1 MFHGVMMFRTAL
13 AATLLI
19 STACASPIAAAR
31 PSSDLKLALRTDQFA
46 DVGKKPQE
54 IRSALDD
61 ALMQDPTSVRL
72 NFLSGLVYDAQSS
85 AGSEGR
91 QLARVGYF
99 TALRSDPTFWPA
111 NYQLGLLAMEDGDA
125 LAAERYLAAAAY
137 HAVDSAPV
145 FYALARAAYCAG
157 DQDGAAL
164 ALARATSLAPP
175 ARDDERIT
183 AALVSAVKGDGAAVD
198 SWLGQLSQPA
208 QDYAR
213 RELRGRTAELLQA
226 GPADPAAVPP
236 AMAPAPAPAPGA
248 APKAAGRR
256 MATVDVVIIR
266 RKEERSRTTGI
277 NLLDALT
284 LQFGSTLINSERTRA
299 SDRLTGTIS
308 SDGVSTIQNLSLTVP
323 SVTYS
328 LNIANASGNKSAIE
342 ARPTLLIYDGQTS
355 KVFSG
360 GTLTYAASGQ
370 LSSESYTREVGLS
383 LSVTPKFND
392 NGTINLSIATALE
405 TFITEPTAGTF
416 REAVQT
422 DKSSTE
428 ITADMHL
435 GETIVVSGG
444 KFSNLQSGSSSTPVL
459 GSIPVIKHLFAE
471 KANYYVTNDL
481 LVLLSLRGDAS
492 GSAMGSDGRVPVEA
506 ERLWRKLGMARS
518 TNAMLRASEDHRSLF
533 ELENPGRQF
542 KLNSMELFGLGD
554 MFAR

>member
-1 MFHGVMMFRTAL
+1 MMFRTTL

-19 STACASPIAAAR
+19 STACASSIATAR
-31 PSSDLKLALRTDQFA
+31 PYRGVTPALNTEQLADI
-46 DVGKKPQE
+46 GKKPQE
-54 IRSALDD
+54 IRSLLDD
-61 ALMQDPTSVRL
+61 ALMKDPTSVRL
-72 NFLSGLVYDAQSS
+72 NFLNGLLYDAQSS

-91 QLARVGYF
+91 QLARVGYL
-99 TALRSDPTFWPA
+99 TALRFDATFWPA

-137 HAVDSAPV
+137 HAMDSAQV

-157 DQDGAAL
+157 DHDGAAL
-164 ALARATSLAPP
+164 ALAQATSLAPP
-175 ARDDERIT
+175 AGDDERIT

-198 SWLGQLSQPA
+198 NWLGQLSRPA
-208 QDYAR
+208 QDFSQ
-213 RELRGRTAELLQA
+213 RELRKRTAELLQA
-226 GPADPAAVPP
+226 GQGDPAAP
-236 AMAPAPAPAPGA
+236 AMSPAPMPSPGA
-248 APKAAGRR
+248 APKSAGRR

-370 LSSESYTREVGLS
+370 LNSESYTREVGLS
-383 LSVTPKFND
+383 LAVTPKFNE
-392 NGTINLSIATALE
+392 NGTINLSIATSLE
-405 TFITEPTAGTF
+405 TFIAEPAAGTF

-428 ITADMHL
+428 ITADMRL

-444 KFSNLQSGSSSTPVL
+444 KFSNLQSGSSSTPLL

-471 KANYYVTNDL
+471 KANYYATNDL
-481 LVLLSLRGDAS
+481 LVLLSLRGDAP
-492 GSAMGSDGRVPVEA
+492 GSAMGSDGRVPAEA
-506 ERLWRKLGMARS
+506 ERVWRKLGMAHS
-518 TNAMLRASEDHRSLF
+518 GNSALRASEDHRSLF
-533 ELENPGRQF
+533 ELGNPGRQF
-542 KLNSMELFGLGD
+542 KPSSMEMFGLAD